1 MLCECIYCCNSY
13 KSSYIVIK
21 KIKGSMDLVEVKSAW
36 SPTSSNLL
44 FFVNLKLLWLLLE
57 PYIYHVLL
65 PMMEPVPLVLL
76 TIVDTNHIKMGG
88 GWSFVSELQLHPL
101 VICSSQ
107 TENHSENVSVQNHQ
121 SFRSP
126 LLVWKRRTIC
136 KLYTCFPWLTRIYF
150 LIQANNEMTHLRL
163 AFLGHQKGLWPLFVL
178 GCVGAGFTLWYMK
191 R

>member
-1 MLCECIYCCNSY
+1 MLCECIFTAAILTISL
-13 KSSYIVIK
+13 IVIK
-21 KIKGSMDLVEVKSAW
+21 KIKSSIDLDEVKSAW

-44 FFVNLKLLWLLLE
+44 FFVKPNVTMIVLE

-107 TENHSENVSVQNHQ
+107 TENHSENRKCIRPKSSELQTT
-121 SFRSP
+121 P
-126 LLVWKRRTIC
+126 
-136 KLYTCFPWLTRIYF
+136 TCM
-150 LIQANNEMTHLRL
+150 E
-163 AFLGHQKGLWPLFVL
+163 KEEDS
-178 GCVGAGFTLWYMK
+178 
-191 R
+191 